1 MKHTTCPFPVGI
13 ALLLTVGLSA
23 IQPLDAQAKPP
34 GYTFT
39 KIAKL
44 GDATP
49 LPGGGPFVNDFEP
62 GGLNSQGDMAFG
74 ADVDVSGGGEG
85 VFLKRH
91 NAPTIE
97 LGRTGGSAPGGGI
110 FEFGFLGTVGL
121 NDQGDAVFD
130 FLLKDFDT
138 TKPFGYNAGSYRY
151 SHTTGKVIPV
161 VRPFITPVPG
171 GGTFQ
176 GVSFVPTINNRGD
189 IAFGGIVATDF
200 GVHIVPQSIPPE
212 PYIGLGIGVFRAD
225 AKGHIAQLVIPGDA
239 APGGGTFDYAVEPWI
254 NDGGDVSFI
263 GHIAGEESVVEGFP
277 PQAVTISALGG
288 LYVKDGARGTI
299 RTIVHAGDPVPGI
312 GPFRQAFHDVMNNRG
327 DVAFFGDVTPA
338 PHSNENIGVF
348 LSSGSKI
355 ITIARPGDAMPSGG
369 NLLNASLVGGN
380 IHINNR
386 GDVVFS
392 GVLDTKDSNGFPD
405 TGLFRSSHGQLSV
418 IARAGTVIPGVG
430 TVFALISPLQLVIPP
445 PPSFT
450 TTSGA
455 INNDA
460 GQVLFVATMTNGE
473 CVLLLATPREE

>member
-1 MKHTTCPFPVGI
+1 MRRTRCLLAAVGI
-13 ALLLTVGLSA
+13 ALLLVAGLAA
-23 IQPLDAQAKPP
+23 IKPHDVQAKPP
-34 GYTFT
+34 AYIFT
-39 KIAKL
+39 KIATLL
-44 GDATP
+44 GEAA
-49 LPGGGPFVNDFEP
+49 PGGGPFVNDFEP
-62 GGLNSQGDMAFG
+62 GGLNNQGDMAFG

-97 LGRTGGSAPGGGI
+97 LGRTGGAAPGGGI

-130 FLLKDFDT
+130 FLLKDFDI

-161 VRPFITPVPG
+161 VRPFNTPVPG

-189 IAFGGIVATDF
+189 IAFGGIVVTDD

-212 PYIGLGIGVFRAD
+212 AYIGLGIGIFRAD
-225 AKGHIAQLVIPGDA
+225 AKGHIAQLVVPGDA

-288 LYVKDGARGTI
+288 LYVKDGATGTI
-299 RTIVHAGDPVPGI
+299 RTIVHAGDAGPG
-312 GPFRQAFHDVMNNRG
+312 GVHFRQAFHDVMNNRADIG
-327 DVAFFGDVTPA
+327 FFGDIMPA
-338 PHSNENIGVF
+338 PDSNENIGVF
-348 LSSGSKI
+348 LSSGGKI
-355 ITIARPGDAMPSGG
+355 ITIARPGDAMPGGG

-405 TGLFRSSHGQLSV
+405 TGLFGSSHGQLSV
-418 IARAGTVIPGVG
+418 IARAGTGIPGVG

-445 PPSFT
+445 PPMFT

-473 CVLLLATPREE
+473 CVLLLATPKP